1 MHFDLESAP
10 SGHLLIPV
18 DGYDKLPTETA
29 GLQAKQL
36 SLLAVGGAD
45 GEREGP
51 TDREFGKLKVQLLSP
66 YAQLPQRAT
75 PESAGYDVYATHD
88 YNITSKSRRAICTG
102 IAALAPPGTYIRVA
116 PRSGLA
122 LKNVDVA
129 AGVVDPDYRGEIRVV
144 LVNHGSEIFQVTRG
158 MAIAQLIL
166 ERIVNA
172 KVVQVEQLPET
183 SRGSSGFGS
192 TDRTYLSMDITDE
205 SSTEGGGD
213 GGAVATAQEPSH

>member
-1 MHFDLESAP
+1 M
-10 SGHLLIPV
+10 
-18 DGYDKLPTETA
+18 
-29 GLQAKQL
+29 
-36 SLLAVGGAD
+36 
-45 GEREGP
+45 
-51 TDREFGKLKVQLLSP
+51 
-66 YAQLPQRAT
+66 
-75 PESAGYDVYATHD
+75 AGYDVHASAD
-88 YNITSKSRRAICTG
+88 VSITAKSRKLAPTG
-102 IAALAPPGTYIRVA
+102 LAALAPPGTYIRVA

-144 LVNHGSEIFQVTRG
+144 LVNHGSGIFRVTRG

-205 SSTEGGGD
+205 PIQSSTEGGG
-213 GGAVATAQEPSH
+213 GGSAAAAAREPSH